1 MANRTDV
8 KNVIG
13 AKRADAKGFLGGC
26 FFKMKMN

>member
-1 MANRTDV
+1 MANRTDI

-13 AKRADAKGFLGGC
+13 AKRADTKGFLGGR